1 VETLYDVNAMN
12 FKGSRIV
19 VTGAAGFI
27 GSHLVKELTNLDA
40 EVIAVDNFSVGKK
53 DNLKEFKGK
62 LLEIDVCNRDLGNRI
77 RGKIDTI
84 FHFGAPSSVI
94 LFNKSPLKTFE
105 DTAVGFLNIMELAKQ
120 KHVEKVVYPS
130 SGSVYGKIPPPQS
143 ESSGNDPANLYGVS
157 KLVCEQIAKFYENKV
172 DNTGL
177 RIFAG
182 YGPGEDH
189 KGEIASPV
197 TIFLK
202 AIMKG
207 EKPVIY
213 GDGNQSRDFVYINDI
228 VKTIIKCAETK
239 SLPILNVGSGRACS
253 FNDVVA
259 LINGLLGKDIKPKY
273 VVKPAEYLER
283 TQADTALLNRILG
296 VKPMDIKEGLR
307 AYINFIK
314 GHHD

>member
-1 VETLYDVNAMN
+1 MK

-27 GSHLVKELTNLDA
+27 GSHLVKKLVDLDA
-40 EVIAVDNFSVGKK
+40 EVIAVDDFSIGTR
-53 DNLKEFKGK
+53 DNLKEFKGE
-62 LLEIDVCNRDLGNRI
+62 LLEIDVCNRDLGSRI
-77 RGKIDTI
+77 RGEIDAI

-94 LFNKSPLKTFE
+94 LFNKNPLKRFE
-105 DTAVGFLNIMELAKQ
+105 DTTIGFLNIMELAKQ

-143 ESSGNDPANLYGVS
+143 ESSGNDPVNLYGVS
-157 KLVCEQIAKFYENKV
+157 KLVCEQIAKLYQSKV

-207 EKPVIY
+207 ERPVIY
-213 GDGNQSRDFVYINDI
+213 GDGSQSRDFVYIDDI
-228 VKTIIKCAETK
+228 VTAIIKCAETK
-239 SLPILNVGSGRACS
+239 SLPILNVGSGRTCT
-253 FNDVVA
+253 FNNVVA
-259 LINGLLGKDIKPKY
+259 LINGLLGKDIKPEY
-273 VVKPAEYLER
+273 VEKPAEYLER
-283 TQADTALLNRILG
+283 TQADTTLLNRILG
-296 VKPMDIKEGLR
+296 VKPMDVGEGLR
-307 AYINFIK
+307 AYINFIE
-314 GHHD
+314 GHPH